1 MTPPSVESR
10 AKVLQT
16 DRRPVRYYNGLLGIL
31 EDLLSIITKYKVAEE
46 VVLVMVSNASV
57 ERVFSL
63 LNHSFDDHQ
72 QSAMQ
77 DYKEVTV
84 R

>member
-1 MTPPSVESR
+1 
-10 AKVLQT
+10 
-16 DRRPVRYYNGLLGIL
+16 
-31 EDLLSIITKYKVAEE
+31 
-46 VVLVMVSNASV
+46 MVSNASV

-63 LNHSFDDHQ
+63 LNHSVDNHQ
-72 QSAMQ
+72 QSTMQ